1 MKVNYKFLLSVLLG
15 NAMLAFAICAFVVP
29 YGIMLGGSSGIAL
42 TVQYFLPNLPL
53 SVITAI
59 VNVLLFFLGWIF
71 LGKKFALT
79 TLLSTVIYPLEL
91 AVFELLPVADLFKE
105 DILVCGVIC
114 GILIGLGIGLVVRAG
129 GSTGGMDIPPCI
141 VNKYFGVPVG
151 TALLFFDSA
160 IVLMQVAFRG
170 IDNVLMSILVIALT
184 SVTINRTLMSGERK
198 VQILIISP
206 EYEQIRQM
214 ILDKMDCG
222 VTMLDIETGYEGN
235 TQKAILSVV
244 YSRMY
249 PQIRDAALK
258 LDSHAFVVASE
269 VTNVNGRGYTLERNY
284 SKD

>member
-1 MKVNYKFLLSVLLG
+1 MKANCKFVLSVLLG
-15 NAMLAFAICAFVVP
+15 NAMLAFAVCAFVVP

-42 TVQYFLPNLPL
+42 TVQHLLPNLPL
-53 SVITAI
+53 SVITAVSNI
-59 VNVLLFFLGWIF
+59 LLFFLGWFF

-91 AVFELLPVADLFKE
+91 AIFEFLPVAGLFRE

-114 GILIGLGIGLVVRAG
+114 GVMIGLGIGLVVRAG

-141 VNKYFGVPVG
+141 LNKYFGIPVG
-151 TALLFFDSA
+151 TALLFFDTV
-160 IVLMQVAFRG
+160 IVLMQVAFLG
-170 IDNVLMSILVIALT
+170 IDNVLMSILVTAIT

-198 VQILIISP
+198 VQIIIISP

-214 ILDKMDCG
+214 ILEKMDCG

-235 TQKAILSVV
+235 PQKAILSVV
-244 YSRMY
+244 YARMY

-258 LDSHAFVVASE
+258 LDPHAFVVASE
-269 VTNVNGRGYTLERNY
+269 VTNVNGRGYTLARI
-284 SKD
+284 DLDT

>member
-1 MKVNYKFLLSVLLG
+1 MKTNQKLFLSVLLG

-42 TVQYFLPNLPL
+42 TIQHFLPNLPL
-53 SVITAI
+53 SVITAV
-59 VNVLLFFLGWIF
+59 VNILLFFLGWIF
-71 LGKKFALT
+71 LGKQFALT
-79 TLLSTVIYPLEL
+79 TLLSTIIYPLEMAL
-91 AVFELLPVADLFKE
+91 FEFLPVAGLFKE
-105 DILVCGVIC
+105 DILVCGVVC
-114 GILIGLGIGLVVRAG
+114 GALIGLGIGLVVRAG

-151 TALLFFDSA
+151 TALWFFDTA

-170 IDNVLMSILVIALT
+170 IDNVLMSILVIAIT
-184 SVTINRTLMSGERK
+184 SVTINKALVSGERK

-214 ILDKMDCG
+214 VLDKMDCG

-244 YSRMY
+244 YARLY
-249 PQIRDAALK
+249 PQIRDAALA
-258 LDSHAFVVASE
+258 LDSQAFVIASE

-284 SKD
+284 NKG

>member
-59 VNVLLFFLGWIF
+59 VNILLFFLGWIF

-249 PQIRDAALK
+249 PQIRDATLK